1 MWLNKLYDSADHII
15 ISLALFKELH
25 NNKMFE
31 NLILKC
37 LLHTDT
43 YTVAKNKSYQLKTQS
58 SVKQDI
64 SVEPIF
70 QILIQHVIWKKSILT
85 YMQN

>member
-1 MWLNKLYDSADHII
+1 MLTTYR
-15 ISLALFKELH
+15 H
-25 NNKMFE
+25 N
-31 NLILKC
+31 
-37 LLHTDT
+37 

-70 QILIQHVIWKKSILT
+70 QIPIQHVIWKKSILT